1 MPPNMRLVIAQVSRS
16 IGYSQQ
22 QARNFSSSNPV
33 SSTGSESKR
42 GAFFFITRG
51 LAAVAGYGILGP
63 LLFDAQT
70 AARDKYIK
78 ESEEYLDREE
88 KMISSLQK
96 S

>member
-33 SSTGSESKR
+33 SSTESKR